1 MLYVQ
6 SNCRKHSCNLC
17 CNFCRLEFRGFLMWM
32 EQHFQIM
39 KSCSPGTRLNTFSHR
54 SRNVARTEWVTWFW
68 LQSILCVAL
77 SKFAN
82 IGPTCIVHMVSPSE
96 GSLMNV
102 YWLHSWSVSRLAHSG
117 SHLVALQ
124 GRGKV
129 FPILV
134 KDGTLYTCTQI
145 VAPSIIKEGVKTM
158 PIPGLGLCQLPC
170 LVLLLHLRSASHIS
184 AHHIPYTLIW
194 IWLFYS
200 AECNWWGLVKLK
212 ISFFLSTCWPPSPKM
227 SSTISWQRLSI
238 AVVYCQRLTFQISLN
253 FFVLHFAF

>member
-17 CNFCRLEFRGFLMWM
+17 CNFCRLEFRGILMWM

-145 VAPSIIKEGVKTM
+145 VAPSTIKEGSKQCWYLVSGCASSLASYCCCT
-158 PIPGLGLCQLPC
+158 CAQLHIY
-170 LVLLLHLRSASHIS
+170 LLTIYHIHWYGFGFFTQPN
-184 AHHIPYTLIW
+184 ATGEDLW
-194 IWLFYS
+194 
-200 AECNWWGLVKLK
+200 NWKLA
-212 ISFFLSTCWPPSPKM
+212 FFSPPVDLPPQKCRPPSPDKD
-227 SSTISWQRLSI
+227 SQLQLFI
-238 AVVYCQRLTFQISLN
+238 AN
-253 FFVLHFAF
+253 D